1 MLDEVVMS
9 AHIFGED
16 FVKNIG
22 CIWSRLDVTGG
33 RYEFSALLLL
43 HMKNNT
49 RRHKIIRN
57 GDERAR
63 LTFNALGLYC
73 AYLISSIDQD
83 HATAYEI
90 LFKVE
95 TVNRAKTLYS
105 VSHVPLN
112 FNPAMESAEF
122 GRLRRFQPACNPKKA
137 DPRKMPKAQSIM
149 EGRRR

>member
-1 MLDEVVMS
+1 MCG
-9 AHIFGED
+9 HIFGAE
-16 FVKNIG
+16 FVQNLNES
-22 CIWSRLDVTGG
+22 WSRLETSGG

-73 AYLISSIDQD
+73 AYLLSSIDHD

-105 VSHVPLN
+105 DTQVPLN
-112 FNPAMESAEF
+112 FNPAMQSAEY
-122 GRLRRFQPACNPKKA
+122 GRMRRFVAPKNVKRT
-137 DPRKMPKAQSIM
+137 DPRKKKLLESMTQ
-149 EGRRR
+149 GRIK